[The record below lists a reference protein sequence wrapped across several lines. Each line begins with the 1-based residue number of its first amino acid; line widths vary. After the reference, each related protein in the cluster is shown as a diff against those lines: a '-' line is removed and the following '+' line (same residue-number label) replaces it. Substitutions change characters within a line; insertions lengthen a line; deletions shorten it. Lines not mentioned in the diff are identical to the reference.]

1 MTYNTVKINIK
12 NKEDYKNTYN
22 ENELSSELKQYIL
35 DHVKSKNT
43 KQNIKLDIATDFKMD
58 EKEALN
64 LTYMI
69 RRAFGLDVSE
79 IMNISKKRSLKSL
92 FAFILGTI
100 FLLIYSFVPKQY
112 VVTEI
117 ILIIGWVLIW
127 ESTYNFLFKNIET
140 KLMITRRKQIIKS
153 KIEINKES

>member
-43 KQNIKLDIATDFKMD
+43 KQNIKLDITTDFKMD
-58 EKEALN
+58 EKETLN

>member
-22 ENELSSELKQYIL
+22 ENELSSELKEYIL
-35 DHVKSKNT
+35 DHIKSKNT
-43 KQNIKLDIATDFKMD
+43 KQNIKLDITTNFKIN
-58 EKEALN
+58 EKEELN
-64 LTYMI
+64 LRYMI

-100 FLLIYSFVPKQY
+100 FLLIYSFIPNQHVI
-112 VVTEI
+112 TEI

-140 KLMITRRKQIIKS
+140 KLMIIRRKQIIKS

>member
-22 ENELSSELKQYIL
+22 ENELSSELKEYIL
-35 DHVKSKNT
+35 DHIKSKNT
-43 KQNIKLDIATDFKMD
+43 KQNIKLDITTNFKIN
-58 EKEALN
+58 EKEELN
-64 LTYMI
+64 LRYMI

-100 FLLIYSFVPKQY
+100 FLLIYSFIPNQHVI
-112 VVTEI
+112 TEI

>member
-12 NKEDYKNTYN
+12 NKEDYKNKYN

>member
-35 DHVKSKNT
+35 DHIKSKNT

-79 IMNISKKRSLKSL
+79 IMNISKKRTLKNIL
-92 FAFILGTI
+92 IFIMGII
-100 FLLIYSFVPKQY
+100 FLVIYSFIPKAIILNE
-112 VVTEI
+112 V

-127 ESTYNFLFKNIET
+127 ESLYNFLFKNIET
-140 KLMITRRKQIIKS
+140 KLMIIRRKQIIKS

>member
-79 IMNISKKRSLKSL
+79 IMNISKKRTLKNIL
-92 FAFILGTI
+92 IFIMGII
-100 FLLIYSFVPKQY
+100 FLVIYSFIPKAIILNE
-112 VVTEI
+112 V

-127 ESTYNFLFKNIET
+127 ESLYNFLFKNIET
-140 KLMITRRKQIIKS
+140 KLMIIRRKQIIKS

>member
-43 KQNIKLDIATDFKMD
+43 KQNIKLDITTDFKMD